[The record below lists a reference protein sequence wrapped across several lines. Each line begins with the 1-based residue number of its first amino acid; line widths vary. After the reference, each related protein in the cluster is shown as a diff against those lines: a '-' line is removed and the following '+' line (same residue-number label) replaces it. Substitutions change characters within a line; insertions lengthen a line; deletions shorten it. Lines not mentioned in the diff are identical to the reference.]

1 MRNKLNVIITLILVI
16 TIIFNFSLKP
26 YAEFVIAGIA
36 IKVVATILASMGLLS
51 FVNEN
56 GGIQEFYSGLMN
68 WLETKK
74 GIVNAIFEFASIG
87 VNAITNNTKMK
98 IGNKAT
104 LIREYWNTLKWEV
117 PSTGDPYEIKEGVI
131 CISDSFI
138 IAKPNE
144 VPTFANAQVISSK
157 NVGSGYR
164 LDTFIWRTTQSSVNF
179 SIGTSLYYEGQRV
192 GGHIVS
198 SQSSTP
204 KAANLTDTIWVTA
217 QVQLTT
223 DTMIQTVTVDNITK
237 NSTKTEVKS
246 VTFTGGLLG
255 LEDYPTIDRPKIEGV
270 PIPKS
275 VPLGLAMPWDY
286 ELLNQSEVIGK
297 NIEELIEMVG
307 SISLD
312 SYVEKL
318 GELPKAIIDSIE
330 MPQVIVDEQ
339 GIITGINESVIPEII
354 PDIKEQTGIL
364 EGIGEGI
371 NTITEK
377 IDNIFKSTEELEIEK
392 VELDFSPLSGFILK
406 DKFPFSLPWDLTG
419 AVNLL
424 VAPPVPPKFELPI
437 LTETID
443 IDFTQFESLA
453 QISRSFF
460 TIIFI
465 VTLIILTKKFL
476 G

>member
-1 MRNKLNVIITLILVI
+1 MKKYINLICVILTIL
-16 TIIFNFSLKP
+16 IIFNFSYKP
-26 YAEFVIAGIA
+26 YAELVLGSIA
-36 IKVVATILASMGLLS
+36 IKVVATILASMGVLS

-56 GGIQEFYSGLMN
+56 GGIQGFYNGLIT

-74 GIVNAIFEFASIG
+74 GMINAVTEFADIG
-87 VNAITNNTKMK
+87 INAITNNAKMK
-98 IGNKAT
+98 ISNKVN
-104 LIREYWNTLKWEV
+104 LIKEYWNTLKWEL
-117 PSTGDPYEIKEGVI
+117 PENPDDPFDIKDGAI
-131 CISDSFI
+131 GLLRDNISMKFVDFDLSGGGF
-138 IAKPNE
+138 
-144 VPTFANAQVISSK
+144 ISSSSIGNGYELK
-157 NVGSGYR
+157 LYITRAFQQLNITGIVSYNGTNISSQKITNLSGGHSTNNDINIDIQLQYKLGEIIMSGYVDN
-164 LDTFIWRTTQSSVNF
+164 LSTNKSFD
-179 SIGTSLYYEGQRV
+179 LYK
-192 GGHIVS
+192 
-198 SQSSTP
+198 T
-204 KAANLTDTIWVTA
+204 
-217 QVQLTT
+217 
-223 DTMIQTVTVDNITK
+223 QTVE
-237 NSTKTEVKS
+237 S
-246 VTFTGGLLG
+246 LLG
-255 LEDYPTIDRPKIEGV
+255 LEGIDAIPRPIVDDIPV
-270 PIPKS
+270 PKT

-371 NTITEK
+371 NTITNK
-377 IDNIFKSTEELEIEK
+377 IENIFKSPEELEIEK

-406 DKFPFSLPWDLTG
+406 DKFPFSLPWDLTA

-465 VTLIILTKKFL
+465 VTLIILTRKFL